1 MNRSIIP
8 ALCAF
13 FAVPAAA
20 SAQQPA
26 ADPAAAFGARE
37 GILSMAISPDGRRLV
52 YVQPAQGRGAQI
64 FTVDLANPAPRA
76 IGGWDRPELSLRG
89 CGFASNERLICSLY
103 GIADLNGGMAPFVRL
118 LALDVDGSNVAAL
131 GENNSM
137 SQLYFRSYSGGVID
151 VSGGGRDNRVLMQQ
165 QFVPEVRTGTI
176 VGRSGEGLGVVS
188 VDTRT
193 MRSTVVEPPRRDAVS
208 FISDGRGRVRL
219 MAARRYS
226 SSDQATGQTAYM
238 YRRSGRDAWEDFSVY
253 EETTREGLVPVAV
266 DPQLDVAYAFARL
279 DGRMALYRVSLDGS
293 MRRELVASHDTV
305 DVDRLIR
312 IGRSNRVV
320 GVSFATDRRQAL
332 YFDPEL
338 RQLAERLHRSLPNQ
352 PIIDFV
358 DASDDE
364 SKLLIVAASDDDP
377 GQYYLYDRASRALTQ
392 VLPARPQLQ
401 GMRLAEVR
409 PISYRAADGTMIPGY
424 LTLPP
429 GSNGRGIP
437 AIVMPHGGPSA
448 RDEWGF
454 DWLAQYWANRG
465 YAVLQPN
472 FRGSAGY
479 GEAWF
484 NQNGFRSWRTAIGDV
499 NDAGRWLVS
508 EGIADP
514 ARLAIFGWSYG
525 GYAALQSGVLDPNLF
540 KAVVA
545 VAPVTD
551 LASARDAYVGTS
563 VNRVVRDFFGT
574 GPHIAEGSPAQHAGR
589 ITAPVLMFHGERDL
603 NVAVRQSRLMDSRL
617 RSAGRT
623 SELVVYPDLDHQL
636 DDGTAR
642 ADMLR
647 RSDAF
652 FRRSL
657 GITGGAAPAPA
668 AAR

>member
-1 MNRSIIP
+1 MYRTIVP
-8 ALCAF
+8 ALCALL
-13 FAVPAAA
+13 AVPAAA
-20 SAQQPA
+20 SAQQPQA
-26 ADPAAAFGARE
+26 ADTAVAFGARE

-52 YVQPAQGRGAQI
+52 YVQAAGARGAQI
-64 FTVDLANPAPRA
+64 LTVDLSNPVPRT
-76 IGGWDRPELSLRG
+76 IGGWDRPEISLRS
-89 CGFASNERLICSLY
+89 CEFASNERLICSLY
-103 GIADLNGGMAPFVRL
+103 GIADVGGDMSPFVRL
-118 LALDVDGSNVAAL
+118 LALDVDGGNVAAL
-131 GENNSM
+131 GETNSM

-151 VSGGGRDNRVLMQQ
+151 VSGGDRDNRVLMQQ

-176 VGRSGEGLGVVS
+176 VSRSREGLGVVS
-188 VDTRT
+188 LDTRT
-193 MRSTVVEPPRRDAVS
+193 MRSSVVEAPRRDAVS

-226 SSDQATGQTAYM
+226 STDQATGQTAYM
-238 YRRSGRDAWEDFSVY
+238 YRRSGRDDWEELSVY
-253 EETTREGLVPVAV
+253 DETSREGLIPVAV
-266 DPQLDVAYAFARL
+266 DPQADAAYAFARL
-279 DGRMALYRVSLDGS
+279 NGRMALYRVSLDGS
-293 MRRELVASHDTV
+293 MRRELVASHDEV
-305 DVDRLIR
+305 DVDGLIR

-320 GVSFATDRRQAL
+320 GASFATDRRQAI

-352 PIIDFV
+352 PIVDFV

-364 SKLLIVAASDDDP
+364 SKLLIMAASDDDP
-377 GQYYLYDRASRALTQ
+377 GQYYLYDRSNRSLTP
-392 VLPARPQLQ
+392 VLAARPQLQ

-409 PISYRAADGTMIPGY
+409 PISYRAADGTSIPGY

-429 GSNGRGIP
+429 GSDGRGIP
-437 AIVMPHGGPSA
+437 AIVMPHGGPGA

-454 DWLAQYWANRG
+454 DWLAQYFANRG

-484 NQNGFRSWRTAIGDV
+484 MQNGFRSWRTAVGDV
-499 NDAGRWLVS
+499 NDAGRWLVTQ
-508 EGIADP
+508 GIADP
-514 ARLAIFGWSYG
+514 ARLAIVGWSYG

-551 LASARDAYVGTS
+551 LASARDAYLGTS
-563 VNRVVRDFFGT
+563 ASRIVRDFFGT
-574 GPHIAEGSPAQHAGR
+574 GPHIGEGSPAQNAER

-603 NVAVRQSRLMDSRL
+603 NVAIRQARLMDSRL
-617 RSAGRT
+617 RSAGRS
-623 SELVVYPDLDHQL
+623 SELVVYPQLDHQL
-636 DDGTAR
+636 NDSIAR

-652 FRRSL
+652 LRRSL
-657 GITGGAAPAPA
+657 RITSGQ
-668 AAR
+668 